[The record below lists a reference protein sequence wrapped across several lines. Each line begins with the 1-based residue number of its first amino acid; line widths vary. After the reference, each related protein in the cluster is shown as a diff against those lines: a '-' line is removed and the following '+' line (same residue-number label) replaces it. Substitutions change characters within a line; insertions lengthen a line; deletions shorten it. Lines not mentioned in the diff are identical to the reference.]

1 MIKKVHVRCSTIQ
14 FDDSNLRT
22 QLLQLPGPWSM
33 ESRPASRLKEL
44 DCSKVRAHTHALRQ
58 KLAQFNVRRRAGISS
73 VRSPA
78 LFRKRARFK
87 RAVLVALGS
96 CMFGNLA
103 RWYENPR
110 CHAPRALE
118 PPRVKERT
126 RVKSQFQDRSHPQSW
141 FPFLEFRV
149 PAIQKSACINVVGK
163 GPHSSRGSCSRI
175 HN

>member
-110 CHAPRALE
+110 CHAPRAAQSKRAHPGKKSVSRQV
-118 PPRVKERT
+118 PPSKLV
-126 RVKSQFQDRSHPQSW
+126 SFS
-141 FPFLEFRV
+141 RV
-149 PAIQKSACINVVGK
+149 PCASNTKKRLHQ
-163 GPHSSRGSCSRI
+163 RGR
-175 HN
+175 